1 MPREKPDTN
10 AADAEAIAAADAAN
24 LHYVSDDGPGI
35 RRKRTK
41 TGFSYVAADGRPLRD
56 GKALQRIRSL
66 AIPPAYEDVWICP
79 DPEGHIQATGR
90 DARGRKQYRYHPRWR
105 EVRDANKYEEM
116 IEFGRL
122 LPQLRARV
130 AADMARQG
138 LCREKVLATVVEL
151 LQATLIRV
159 GNADY
164 VRNNKSYG
172 LTTLR
177 NRHVAISGSTLQFE
191 FKGKSGKVWKLK
203 VQDRRIARVV
213 AACHDLPGQ
222 DLFQYV
228 GEDGERH
235 KVSSADV
242 NAYLREIS
250 GRDITSK
257 HFRTWAATVLAAVAL
272 ADVDAA
278 ESAAAGKR
286 NIKAAIEKV
295 AGRLGN
301 TPTIC
306 RKCYVHPEILS
317 AYLDG
322 DRLAGLEECQTVEV
336 AAPSDFEPA
345 ETAVL
350 ELLRRR
356 LARETGR
363 QQAAVRD
370 LVQQASATSAHKR
383 SRAKKRGAPVAPL
396 ARSAKTKVA
405 HGAAAGRRAAI

>member
-1 MPREKPDTN
+1 
-10 AADAEAIAAADAAN
+10 
-24 LHYVSDDGPGI
+24 
-35 RRKRTK
+35 
-41 TGFSYVAADGRPLRD
+41 
-56 GKALQRIRSL
+56 
-66 AIPPAYEDVWICP
+66 
-79 DPEGHIQATGR
+79 
-90 DARGRKQYRYHPRWR
+90 
-105 EVRDANKYEEM
+105 
-116 IEFGRL
+116 
-122 LPQLRARV
+122 
-130 AADMARQG
+130 
-138 LCREKVLATVVEL
+138 
-151 LQATLIRV
+151 
-159 GNADY
+159 

-295 AGRLGN
+295 AERLGN

-322 DRLAGLEECQTVEV
+322 DRLAGLEECQMVEV

-356 LARETGR
+356 LARETAQ

-370 LVQQASATSAHKR
+370 LVQQASAKGAHQR
-383 SRAKKRGAPVAPL
+383 SRAKKRGAPVAQL